1 MSGESN
7 EPSRACTSCDWIP
20 TTFQTTVVP
29 TFTVRKEGEKKCSA
43 ISIMTV
49 PDAIVAEAFAL
60 LGAALLGAGD
70 RVWVAA
76 TAVISVGAAAGTD
89 EPHATRSDA
98 AMTSATRIHT
108 LRRSQE
114 I

>member
-20 TTFQTTVVP
+20 PTFRTTVVP

-60 LGAALLGAGD
+60 LGAALLGAALLGAGD

-89 EPHATRSDA
+89 EPHATRS
-98 AMTSATRIHT
+98 
-108 LRRSQE
+108 
-114 I
+114 